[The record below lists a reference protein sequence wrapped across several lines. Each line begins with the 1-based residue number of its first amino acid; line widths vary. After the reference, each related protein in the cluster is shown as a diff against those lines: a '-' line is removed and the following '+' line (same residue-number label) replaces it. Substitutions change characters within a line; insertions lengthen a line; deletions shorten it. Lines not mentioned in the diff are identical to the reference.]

1 MAALVDEPSASAHP
15 DGAGMSGEIE
25 CRYYGRDFTAEQMTL
40 LRAIIAGPLMLNRYN
55 LSKEFCRRIGWYKP
69 DGGLKDMMA
78 RVTMLAMHKDGLIDL
93 PAPQRRQNRAGPIT
107 FGPDTDAPLDP
118 SPRSLPEA
126 RPIRLRTVLGATP
139 QSQQWNAFIARY
151 HYLGYRTLVGAQM
164 RYTVHDR
171 HGQLLALLGFSTAAR
186 KLAPRDRF
194 IGWTEALREK
204 NLPRVIDNARFLILP
219 WIRIP
224 NLASHILSVVC
235 RHLPEHWTERYNT
248 TPVLI
253 ETFVETPRFTG
264 ATYKASG
271 WTRVGVTQGRGRY
284 DRYKKYDK
292 PKKAIWLRPLRKDWK
307 RRLNR

>member
-1 MAALVDEPSASAHP
+1 MAPGGD
-15 DGAGMSGEIE
+15 
-25 CRYYGRDFTAEQMTL
+25 R
-40 LRAIIAGPLMLNRYN
+40 RA
-55 LSKEFCRRIGWYKP
+55 
-69 DGGLKDMMA
+69 
-78 RVTMLAMHKDGLIDL
+78 
-93 PAPQRRQNRAGPIT
+93 
-107 FGPDTDAPLDP
+107 
-118 SPRSLPEA
+118 
-126 RPIRLRTVLGATP
+126 
-139 QSQQWNAFIARY
+139 
-151 HYLGYRTLVGAQM
+151 YRTLVGAQM

-271 WTRVGVTQGRGRY
+271 WTQVGVTQGRGRY